1 MLDIFHFKVNSR
13 LYDAIGKPYPLSDIT
28 QSTRAKI
35 PYPERFNE
43 MIDYRQNAV
52 IQDLQMKD
60 VLCTREDW
68 IFRGRLY
75 YTMQDYRDNE
85 GQELYISMEG
95 VSLREPVVI
104 GKKMMLHL
112 KNFPFYLLEPS
123 NTMIGKI
130 VSNAFE
136 VMAPPGRVTL
146 SWVYELQ
153 HTESVLQNTLSINRR
168 TVARCLVKA
177 MKRQLKDF

>member
-1 MLDIFHFKVNSR
+1 MLALYSTFRSTFV
-13 LYDAIGKPYPLSDIT
+13 YDAIGKSYPLSDVT
-28 QSTRAKI
+28 QLTRAKI

-43 MIDYRQNAV
+43 MIDYKQNAV

-75 YTMQDYRDNE
+75 YTMHDHRDNE

-95 VSLREPVVI
+95 VPLREPEVI
-104 GKKMMLHL
+104 AKKIMLHV
-112 KNFPFYLLEPS
+112 KKFRFYLLDPS

-136 VMAPPGRVTL
+136 GMAPLR
-146 SWVYELQ
+146 
-153 HTESVLQNTLSINRR
+153 
-168 TVARCLVKA
+168 
-177 MKRQLKDF
+177 D

>member
-1 MLDIFHFKVNSR
+1 MV
-13 LYDAIGKPYPLSDIT
+13 
-28 QSTRAKI
+28 
-35 PYPERFNE
+35 
-43 MIDYRQNAV
+43 DYKQNAV

-95 VSLREPVVI
+95 VSLQDPEVI
-104 GKKMMLHL
+104 AKKIILPL
-112 KNFPFYLLEPS
+112 KNFPFYLLEAS

-146 SWVYELQ
+146 SWVHELQ
-153 HTESVLQNTLSINRR
+153 RTGAVLQNTLFVKRH
-168 TVARCLVKA
+168 TVGKCLVEA
-177 MKRQLKDF
+177 MKHPLRNFDNFATFWQSTAIAYSLWERAFEMQFD